1 MRAGGR
7 GQDRLPD
14 THRRP
19 FEGVAAV
26 TPDPPLLAVAL
37 PATSSLGRA
46 PGERGQ
52 FVCGGQRNRVVRP
65 PVLPS
70 GS

>member
-19 FEGVAAV
+19 FEAV
-26 TPDPPLLAVAL
+26 TPDPPLLSVAL

-46 PGERGQ
+46 PGEPGTVCMWWAAEQSGQ
-52 FVCGGQRNRVVRP
+52 TPGTAFW
-65 PVLPS
+65 
-70 GS
+70 